1 MLPVSPHPND
11 EPAFVKKNTL
21 PRKEVKKQEITK
33 KVVAPPLPKIGSLK
47 IKVMHGV
54 IYRNT
59 ELFGEMDPF
68 ILILHKKRKYK
79 TKASMSAGN

>member
-1 MLPVSPHPND
+1 
-11 EPAFVKKNTL
+11 
-21 PRKEVKKQEITK
+21 
-33 KVVAPPLPKIGSLK
+33 
-47 IKVMHGV
+47 VMHGV

-68 ILILHKKRKYK
+68 ILILHKKWKYK